1 MTVCLIYRGVFA
13 RFSAYFVR
21 GIFSKAGI
29 KAAFSSGVS
38 IHSTSK
44 EIKMEVSKDALYW
57 SSFLQLNLKN
67 FTLPFKCVC
76 NYENPLLQVFA

>member
-1 MTVCLIYRGVFA
+1 MQEINGFLIYRGVFA
-13 RFSAYFVR
+13 RFSAYFDR

-29 KAAFSSGVS
+29 QTAFSAGVS

-44 EIKMEVSKDALYW
+44 EIKMEVSKDALFW

-67 FTLPFKCVC
+67 FAPPF
-76 NYENPLLQVFA
+76 